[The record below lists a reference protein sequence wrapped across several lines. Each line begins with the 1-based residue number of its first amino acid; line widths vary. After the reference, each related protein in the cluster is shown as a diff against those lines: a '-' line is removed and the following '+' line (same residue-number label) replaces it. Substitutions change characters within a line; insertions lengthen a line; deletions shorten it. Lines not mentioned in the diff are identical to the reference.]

1 MVVLTLSD
9 KEIGDYLTYRF
20 KLNEL
25 IHLHFLFH
33 ALNDGRCGD
42 SINGIPKE
50 QVLLSVRTA
59 AVAWFAT
66 VVDKNGLDIFKLWLK
81 MYPRYQKRINLY
93 RSLLNPHL
101 DLIRRFRNRTAFHA
115 QPKLVEFFEPRVRF
129 LEKVTDISKGVQRF
143 LHLAKF
149 LIKREHQCDADFYSR
164 ILGAV
169 LDAELQFKCKISR
182 QWLIEANI
190 IDRSSVY
197 GIFHFR

>member
-1 MVVLTLSD
+1 MVVLMLTD
-9 KEIGDYLTYRF
+9 KDIGDYLTYRF

-81 MYPRYQKRINLY
+81 MYPQYQKRINLY

-115 QPKLVEFFEPRVRF
+115 QPKFVDFFEPRVRF
-129 LEKVTDISKGVQRF
+129 LEKVKDISKGVQQF
-143 LHLAKF
+143 LDLAKF
-149 LIKREHQCDADFYSR
+149 LIKREHQCDAGFYSR
-164 ILGAV
+164 ILGVV
-169 LDAELQFKCKISR
+169 LDAELQLKCKISR

-197 GIFHFR
+197 GIFHF